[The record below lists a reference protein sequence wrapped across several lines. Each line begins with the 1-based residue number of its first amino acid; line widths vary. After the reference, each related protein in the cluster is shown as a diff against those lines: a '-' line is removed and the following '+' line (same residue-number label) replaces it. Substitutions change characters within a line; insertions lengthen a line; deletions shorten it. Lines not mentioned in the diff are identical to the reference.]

1 MISST
6 RYKCEQCFE
15 LAGLVHIR
23 NLVMVVPDGL
33 LACEVVRVAVAIL
46 SRILASRAVPGAC
59 YLSIGTE
66 ECRVQES

>member
-1 MISST
+1 M
-6 RYKCEQCFE
+6 
-15 LAGLVHIR
+15 HIR